1 MLGNISYSIFIYIDK
16 HIEEGENGDQTYLQF
31 GFGVRKGSKFSS
43 STIISNMYLSILSTI
58 RNWWVIK

>member
-43 STIISNMYLSILSTI
+43 NTMILNM
-58 RNWWVIK
+58 

>member
-1 MLGNISYSIFIYIDK
+1 MLGNISYSIFMYIDK

-43 STIISNMYLSILSTI
+43 NTIILNM
-58 RNWWVIK
+58 